1 MRSFLFLT
9 VGVVVMLAVPFVG
22 WAAPDYSSVK
32 ESYDA
37 FGLFAGSIKGFLNI
51 LTGPGTNGDTISRM
65 LFLTLAV
72 YVFSVAVA
80 KWMMKQTDVFDLL
93 SAVLLIVVVSMI
105 QTFYSTLMEVIH
117 SLSSDLAATMQEPIV
132 GTTDVLF
139 APMYIHNLMKNISF
153 TPLDI
158 FAAANSVVA
167 IILASLAA
175 AVLSAIAFFTVAWG
189 TWGYAV
195 ATLIGWVFV
204 PLLLVPR
211 LSFLFDGW
219 FRFMVGFLVYDVL
232 ARLQIA
238 LSLWL
243 LTTYFGLPLA
253 SSTVAAPLVMPGVTL
268 SEFSG
273 FLVLVLVA
281 IVGLIAT
288 GKFSIAIA
296 SGVGG
301 AGGALARTALGTAS
315 AARAFAA

>member
-1 MRSFLFLT
+1 
-9 VGVVVMLAVPFVG
+9 MLAVPLVG

-37 FGLFAGSIKGFLNI
+37 FELFAGSIKGFLDV
-51 LTGPGTNGDTISRM
+51 LTGPGTPGATISRM
-65 LFLTLAV
+65 LFLAIAV
-72 YVFSVAVA
+72 YVFSMAVA
-80 KWMMKQTDVFDLL
+80 KWMMKQTDMFDLL
-93 SAVLLIVVVSMI
+93 SAVLLIVVVSI
-105 QTFYSTLMEVIH
+105 LQTFYGTLMEVIH
-117 SLSSDLAATMQEPIV
+117 SLSGDLAAVMQEPIV

-139 APMYIHNLMKNISF
+139 APMYIHNIMKNISF

-167 IILASLAA
+167 VILAALVS

-189 TWGYAV
+189 TWGFAV
-195 ATLIGWVFV
+195 ATLIGWVFI
-204 PLLLVPR
+204 PFLMVPR

-219 FRFMVGFLVYDVL
+219 LRFMVGFLVYDVL

-243 LTTYFGLPLA
+243 LTTYFGLPLGSA
-253 SSTVAAPLVMPGVTL
+253 TVTTPLVMPAVTL
-268 SEFSG
+268 SG
-273 FLVLVLVA
+273 FTGFFVLVLVA

-301 AGGALARTALGTAS
+301 AGGALARTALGGAS
-315 AARAFAA
+315 VARAIAV